1 VTRKLLVRQG
11 GFTAAEVDFIN
22 DFAARKGA
30 PWLDGSSAPL
40 IQMAHRFA
48 NGESAQGYFKIT
60 DPDALLST
68 AGFRLR
74 PWAEVRLT
82 EDASGSELT
91 LAWMRVTAND
101 ASRLTSTIAG
111 DEVEHDPQL
120 MDINLDLRGIPWR
133 DGWERPAETDW
144 DRLDALEAA
153 KLNGSAST
161 APIHR
166 NSTDITIARTINGHL
181 VNVEGGETDLDAN
194 DYPAGTEQYEIISDV
209 ATQSGKIFGVVLH
222 HDGGTHKC
230 LLYIDQDDLTTYTT
244 GVRISDDPAD
254 WDPSDP
260 TTPTFEPHWRMGAAR
275 EQNMEDVASGII
287 SIYAGLDNDPRT
299 VFVQTGDPDD
309 EWETWIAVYHDD
321 LANQHLAQ
329 ATRRANWILAD
340 RRLPYQTHQVSIL
353 VDAEQAHLVEAG
365 MAIQTKSVA
374 MEPGPNRH
382 AWIWRRVAEKA
393 IEPEA
398 DGRYWLH
405 LHLERPHHTHGAGG
419 GAGQPAVTTPKPPT
433 PGTPGTATTATGA
446 GIGSNGETQGPTV
459 AGGTGQLIAVL
470 VTGAGATPDP
480 PAPVYRPD
488 TAASDEPLTII
499 GNITHPAGGTT
510 HAGNQLWVARLENPT
525 ASGSV
530 PVIDW
535 GNAAGGVFGSLKGY
549 WTSPSTTTPVVTT
562 AAGTGVTASV
572 TPTGAGAADMVLMCA
587 GARIHSFGDAGRTP
601 VDGSSQDDDWAVD
614 FNAGAGQYD
623 GTWYG
628 GHLAGSG
635 TRSVSM
641 VDSVNWVA
649 AAIAIPGTGGTA
661 GDETEPIGPTGSGD
675 PGDSPIFSPI
685 NHIHEHGLLSADEL
699 HYHDT
704 SQIEGIDELGGGA
717 TTAIVTDHGSM
728 GATEDFDFTL
738 GSDHEGTQDDD
749 LTVTLTGAI
758 DGEPAFLTLKLA
770 QDVTG
775 GRTIDLP
782 AEVVNA
788 ADLEAAWD
796 VASEAV
802 NVLTLFTYDGGA
814 SWYGALMGDEGI
826 TDHGALTGLADDDHT
841 QYLKETDVAAKGDV
855 YAASANDTVGVL
867 TVGTN
872 GQVLTAASGE
882 TLGVKWADAASAG
895 TAVGAILIQDTPAG
909 SPLVFADLLQNEAGT
924 DLLYED
930 V

>member
-1 VTRKLLVRQG
+1 MTRKLLVRQG

-194 DYPAGTEQYEIISDV
+194 DYPAGTEQFEIISDV

-353 VDAEQAHLVEAG
+353 VSAEQAHLVEAG
-365 MAIQTKSVA
+365 MAIETKSVA

-419 GAGQPAVTTPKPPT
+419 GAGQPAVTTPKPPVPPV
-433 PGTPGTATTATGA
+433 PGTVTTVTNTAGHGDNDENEGVTVTAG
-446 GIGSNGETQGPTV
+446 Q
-459 AGGTGQLIAVL
+459 GQLIGVL
-470 VTGAGATPDP
+470 QTYYLSATP
-480 PAPVYRPD
+480 APEYW
-488 TAASDEPLTII
+488 SDSGGTSIQNMTII
-499 GNITHPAGGTT
+499 GSITHPLGPFTGG
-510 HAGNQLWVARLENPT
+510 HGNKLFIARLENPV
-525 ASGSV
+525 ASGAGAS
-530 PVIDW
+530 IKW
-535 GNAAGGVFGSLKGY
+535 GPPGGLAGMKGY
-549 WTSPSTTTPVVTT
+549 WTSPSSAVPTVITNS
-562 AAGTGVTASV
+562 GTGVTASV
-572 TPTGAGAADMVLMCA
+572 TPTGAAAEDLVLMCA
-587 GARIHSFGDAGRTP
+587 GNRIASFGDAGNTP
-601 VDGSSQDDDWAVD
+601 VDLSSQTDDWAVD
-614 FNAGAGQYD
+614 MNNGSGQAD

-628 GHLAGSG
+628 GHLAGAG
-635 TRSVSM
+635 IREVSM
-641 VDSVNWVA
+641 VVSRNWLA
-649 AAIAIPGTGGTA
+649 AAIILGGTGGTA
-661 GDETEPIGPTGSGD
+661 GDETEPVGGTGDGDVGSG
-675 PGDSPIFSPI
+675 GVFSPI
-685 NHIHEHGLLSADEL
+685 GHVHEHGLLSDDEL
-699 HYHDT
+699 HYHDV
-704 SQIEGIDELGGGA
+704 SQIEGLPASPNVEDLPTAETDTSLVLAPDGSGGVEWALGGAG
-717 TTAIVTDHGSM
+717 DHG
-728 GATEDFDFTL
+728 D
-738 GSDHEGTQDDD
+738 
-749 LTVTLTGAI
+749 
-758 DGEPAFLTLKLA
+758 
-770 QDVTG
+770 
-775 GRTIDLP
+775 
-782 AEVVNA
+782 
-788 ADLEAAWD
+788 
-796 VASEAV
+796 
-802 NVLTLFTYDGGA
+802 
-814 SWYGALMGDEGI
+814 
-826 TDHGALTGLADDDHT
+826 LTGLADNDHPQYRLTSQGGQDVISVVAAAGGTETLDLANGNVHDVTLTADCTITLSGATGGVECSMAVLLRQGSGAPWEVTWPASVEWVGGAAPVLETAVNAWNWVNLTTLDGGTVWFGDGGAVGSGVEPSDLVALGVVGPILIADDHST
-841 QYLKETDVAAKGDV
+841 
-855 YAASANDTVGVL
+855 
-867 TVGTN
+867 
-872 GQVLTAASGE
+872 
-882 TLGVKWADAASAG
+882 
-895 TAVGAILIQDTPAG
+895 
-909 SPLVFADLLQNEAGT
+909 PLVFADLLQTEEGD
-924 DLLYED
+924 DLLYAD
-930 V
+930 IGA